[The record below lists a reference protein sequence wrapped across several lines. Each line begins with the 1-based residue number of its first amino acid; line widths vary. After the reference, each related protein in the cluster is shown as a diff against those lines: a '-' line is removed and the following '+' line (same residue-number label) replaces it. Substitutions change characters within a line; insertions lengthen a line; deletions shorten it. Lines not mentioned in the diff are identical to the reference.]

1 VKKMSEEVKGKRNKA
16 DKKAKQKKEMIIG
29 AVMIAIAIFGTY
41 GTFAILKAVYKT
53 DTPLV
58 VVTSGSMEP
67 VISRGDL
74 LVIEY
79 RDPADIQTGTIE
91 DLKGDIILYDSH
103 GVWSNPIPE
112 PVVHRV
118 VGKYFN
124 ETDKKYYFIT
134 KGDANADTDPPDLG
148 NRIEI
153 PVPEDKVIGVVVR
166 IIPEIGKV
174 KLFLD
179 DTGSTVPLIIIL
191 GGLLVISII
200 WDITHPEEEEE
211 EDTPSPKLKKKRVE
225 ISEKKDEEIEQ
236 PEPKIDMGL

>member
-1 VKKMSEEVKGKRNKA
+1 MRKMSEEVKGKRNKV
-16 DKKAKQKKEMIIG
+16 DKKTRQKKEMIIG

-41 GTFAILKAVYKT
+41 GTFAILKAVYNT
-53 DTPLV
+53 ETPLV

-79 RDPADIQTGTIE
+79 KVPTDIKSGTIE
-91 DLKGDIILYDSH
+91 DKQGDIILYDSH

-124 ETDKKYYFIT
+124 ESDQKYYFIT

-179 DTGSTVPLIIIL
+179 ESGSTVPLIIIL

-211 EDTPSPKLKKKRVE
+211 EKSSPKLKKQREV
-225 ISEKKDEEIEQ
+225 IAEKKDEEIKQ
-236 PEPKIDMGL
+236 SEPKIDLGI